1 MTPSQNS
8 MLLGPIELLKK
19 DDLQAWSK
27 KHFRTRQYS
36 FQIKKCDQAPPSEVH
51 KEQALEEIQS
61 KVECLTPHI
70 QQLVNSAIQQV
81 KSIKGLVMLM

>member
-8 MLLGPIELLKK
+8 MLLGPIKLLKK

-27 KHFRTRQYS
+27 KHFRARQYS